1 VKCIPIA
8 VFLQTFLFFLGGH
21 HVPGLDL
28 KIENAEKSRSAP
40 EPYKINVPC
49 LAHRMLFSYM
59 LRSVEGMSLFAIE
72 LIETVNIT
80 SAYLLQYL
88 LFALHAIPAENPQFS

>member
-1 VKCIPIA
+1 MRISSPFSYIGILHLSKCLSTA
-8 VFLQTFLFFLGGH
+8 
-21 HVPGLDL
+21 
-28 KIENAEKSRSAP
+28 KIENAEKSRSAS

-49 LAHRMLFSYM
+49 LAHRILFSYM
-59 LRSVEGMSLFAIE
+59 LRSVEGMSVFAIE